1 MNFCFLEMIVRST
14 NEEPL
19 WLSGAYLSVNPPKST
34 VPRFAEEQAIL
45 KSRIEYDALDRVVK
59 ETKPHAVNDKRRIV
73 QRREYDGLVTR
84 IFDAKG
90 QLSWTLSDLRGK
102 MTLAVDAILPMA
114 PVLDCIAEFDDLGQ
128 KTALRLRTE
137 VLAGAWE
144 VLLSGDADLV
154 IGATGESPPG
164 GGYRTRELGTM
175 EFVFCVSP
183 THPLANA
190 RAPLTENDML
200 PHRVVAISDTARKL
214 PLRSAGV
221 LQRQARLAVP
231 DLATKL
237 LAQQKGLG
245 IGNMPRWL
253 FESAVA
259 SGLVEKDVVGGKRT
273 DPLYL
278 AWRSGDS
285 GRALAWFIQRLSRA
299 DVFEGVLDAV

>member
-1 MNFCFLEMIVRST
+1 MSLTLDTLAILDAIDRRGSFAR
-14 NEEPL
+14 
-19 WLSGAYLSVNPPKST
+19 A
-34 VPRFAEEQAIL
+34 AEE
-45 KSRIEYDALDRVVK
+45 LDRAPSSL
-59 ETKPHAVNDKRRIV
+59 TYAVQQLEADLDVLVFDRSGHRARLTPAGQILLDDGRILLKAAADTE
-73 QRREYDGLVTR
+73 QRVRQAADG
-84 IFDAKG
+84 
-90 QLSWTLSDLRGK
+90 WEPTL
-102 MTLAVDAILPMA
+102 TLAVDAILPMA